1 MKIVYGEKNEYGCY
15 PGVQKC
21 ESDTVPDGFY
31 EIQDCMLSEFY
42 KEGKESGGFVDL
54 ITEGDR
60 ITDVIWNEEAYQ
72 AWLAALPEP
81 VDPPEPPPTELEQLR
96 ADVDFLAAMQ
106 GVSL

>member
-1 MKIVYGEKNEYGCY
+1 MYYLHLEPN
-15 PGVQKC
+15 P
-21 ESDTVPDGFY
+21 
-31 EIQDCMLSEFY
+31 
-42 KEGKESGGFVDL
+42 SGGYSAPQTIYAPGLLAFPDEFMPVFYPEDKQAAGFVTIQHDGE
-54 ITEGDR
+54 TV
-60 ITDVIWNEEAYQ
+60 TDCRWNEEAYQ